1 MAVLMARFN
10 IYAMELC
17 LNVVLCTSQSSTA
30 DIYVNYIKINQFQPP
45 VAFHDVLLLDGWV
58 W

>member
-17 LNVVLCTSQSSTA
+17 LNVVLCTSQSSTD
-30 DIYVNYIKINQFQPP
+30 DIYVKYIKINKFQPS
-45 VAFHDVLLLDGWV
+45 VAFHDVLLLDVWV